1 MNTMLIAC
9 DVVVREFQSRVG
21 ASLPVH
27 TVDPTLHAVP
37 DRLRTKIQSVIDQ
50 EEIKFDTLILG
61 YGLCSRAVEGLKS
74 KCSRIIIPRVDDCIG
89 LFLGSRIAHKNQVQS
104 EPGTFFLS
112 RGWVESGLTPFE
124 EYKYMI
130 KRFGQKRADQLM
142 ETLLKNYTSLAYINM
157 DKNGDTD
164 SHHRYARSKA
174 EQFGLEYKEISG
186 SPTLFDEL
194 INGGESPHL
203 QVIEPGDDIQY
214 KMFIEDKK

>member
-21 ASLPVH
+21 TSLSVR

-37 DRLRTKIQSVIDQ
+37 ERLRTSIQSVIDQ
-50 EEIKFDTLILG
+50 EEKKFDTLLLG

-89 LFLGSRIAHKNQVQS
+89 LFLGSRTAHKNQVQS

-124 EYKYMI
+124 E
-130 KRFGQKRADQLM
+130 
-142 ETLLKNYTSLAYINM
+142 
-157 DKNGDTD
+157 
-164 SHHRYARSKA
+164 
-174 EQFGLEYKEISG
+174 
-186 SPTLFDEL
+186 
-194 INGGESPHL
+194 
-203 QVIEPGDDIQY
+203 
-214 KMFIEDKK
+214 